1 MKKKGIIIKDFLD
14 KNINF
19 LMNHVLIIH
28 IISFPYIYFLKLQN
42 NFIIIF
48 LYIKLNLLLNNQI
61 SENKNRKL

>member
-42 NFIIIF
+42 IV
-48 LYIKLNLLLNNQI
+48 LYLLTNI
-61 SENKNRKL
+61 YV

>member
-42 NFIIIF
+42 IV
-48 LYIKLNLLLNNQI
+48 LYLLTNIYNNI
-61 SENKNRKL
+61 YLLKSP

>member
-42 NFIIIF
+42 NNFFI
-48 LYIKLNLLLNNQI
+48 YIKLNLLLNNQI